1 MQVWKGV
8 FVIRCKELPTDL
20 GVCETIKDIDGF
32 NGLYAITSR
41 GRVWGYPNDTR
52 SKGHWLKPR
61 IDNQGYAKVGLYL
74 GNKKYKWIFIHR
86 LVAIAYI
93 PNPQNKPFIN
103 HKDFNRVNNNIE
115 NLEWC
120 THWENMNYSYERG
133 RFNAEVRDKA
143 LKKAQ
148 QKAWEKKTYLIA
160 HKAVQAKKTYL
171 KMIQVAKEMRTWE
184 KAHIAAW
191 KVLKKKTKLF
201 KDGIFIA
208 EFDSIKE
215 AAKYASDKGW
225 CSFYALRA
233 FKKSRGCTI
242 ESN

>member
-1 MQVWKGV
+1 M
-8 FVIRCKELPTDL
+8 IRCKELPNDL
-20 GVCETIKDIDGF
+20 GICETIKDIDGF
-32 NGLYAITSR
+32 GGLYAITSR
-41 GRVWGYPNDTR
+41 GRVWAYPNSTR

-74 GNKKYKWIFIHR
+74 GDKKYKWIFIHR

-120 THWENMNYSYERG
+120 THWENMNYSYVRG
-133 RFNAEVRDKA
+133 RFNEEVRDNA

-148 QKAWEKKTYLIA
+148 RIAKEQKTYLAA
-160 HKAVQAKKTYL
+160 HKAVKEKQSWR
-171 KMIQVAKEMRTWE
+171 KMIERARELKTWE

-191 KVLKKKTKLF
+191 KVMKKKTKLF
-201 KDGIFIA
+201 KDDVFVA

-215 AAKYASDKGW
+215 ASRYAADMGW
-225 CSFYALRA
+225 CSYDTLRA
-233 FKKSRGCTI
+233 FKKSRGCI
-242 ESN
+242 IVSE

>member
-1 MQVWKGV
+1 M
-8 FVIRCKELPTDL
+8 IRCKELPTDL
-20 GVCETIKDIDGF
+20 GICETIKDIDGF
-32 NGLYAITSR
+32 GGLYAITSR
-41 GRVWGYPNDTR
+41 GRVWAYPNSTR

-61 IDNQGYAKVGLYL
+61 IDNHGYAKVGLYL
-74 GNKKYKWIFIHR
+74 GDKKYKWIFIHR

-120 THWENMNYSYERG
+120 THWENMNYSYVRG
-133 RFNAEVRDKA
+133 RFNAEVRDNA

-148 QKAWEKKTYLIA
+148 RIAKEQKTYLAA
-160 HKAVQAKKTYL
+160 HKATKEKQSWR
-171 KMIQVAKEMRTWE
+171 KMIERARELKTWE

-191 KVLKKKTKLF
+191 KVMKKKTKLF
-201 KDGIFIA
+201 KDDVFVA

-215 AAKYASDKGW
+215 ASRYAADMGW
-225 CSFYALRA
+225 CSYDTLRS
-233 FKKSRGCTI
+233 FKKSRGCI
-242 ESN
+242 IVSE